1 MKLKRVVPTRINE
14 AKESKPKRLFDFG
27 DEELNK
33 VSEESRANFDKVI
46 KERTPDIKDL
56 NEKLSKEELAQLK
69 VAVLEEVENLIMEV
83 EDNLCQR
90 IKTKGYKPEWCE
102 ADGSANVVKACAS
115 ARGKYLDAIVN
126 SLFADAQEEL
136 EESITLEERL
146 GKENFK
152 YTVENKAYVFEVL
165 GRRELGKLTEI
176 LKANNVKYTINRS
189 KTEGYRYTVLTHN
202 TLVESKEEDSI
213 KHNPDENKAFAGVE
227 EPKKELPV
235 EDKKQEK
242 PSIEESLKL
251 ISDISDY
258 TPWSGAVD
266 FYEEIVNADKL
277 DELEFILEDI
287 YPDGLTMTELNDL
300 LWFEQDWVRE
310 MIGLELEDSD
320 NEEDDED
327 LEEDTNIGLVNVDAE
342 VDAEVNADDVE
353 VAVGG
358 MTGVV

>member
-102 ADGSANVVKACAS
+102 ADGSANVVKACAN

-136 EESITLEERL
+136 DESITLEERL
-146 GKENFK
+146 EKENFK
-152 YTVENKAYVFEVL
+152 YIVENKAYVFEVL

-202 TLVESKEEDSI
+202 TLVESKEDDSI
-213 KHNPDENKAFAGVE
+213 KHNPDENKVFAGVE

-266 FYEEIVNADKL
+266 FYEEIVDAGKL
-277 DELEFILEDI
+277 EELEFILEDI

-310 MIGLELEDSD
+310 MIGLELED

-327 LEEDTNIGLVNVDAE
+327 LEEDTNLGLINVDAE
-342 VDAEVNADDVE
+342 VNAEVNADDVE

-358 MTGVV
+358 MTGAI